1 MATVTTSRASLKAEV
16 SYVCSACGM
25 ENTQQVSIEVA
36 ANNSGKAEARMQ
48 NILSELACGDLSKRY
63 VHANLKC
70 RCSKCRHT
78 EPWAALDFYKLDTLI
93 WASALIFGLIFL
105 TRGLNPIKNYI
116 AHPNWYS
123 FSSVIIMTLIHA
135 LPLLIPVGI
144 FAFKK
149 HRAKSSAKKIAQL
162 PAKSL
167 PTIRFLR
174 DNAPTRN
181 DIMACINEKMNQQ

>member
-1 MATVTTSRASLKAEV
+1 MATVTTSKASLKAEV
-16 SYVCSACGM
+16 SYVCSACGA
-25 ENTQQVSIEVA
+25 ENTQQVTIEAA

-48 NILSELACGDLSKRY
+48 NILSELVCDDLSKRY

-70 RCSKCRHT
+70 KCSKCHYS

-93 WASALIFGLIFL
+93 WVSALIFGLVFL
-105 TRGLNPIKNYI
+105 TQGLNPIKDYI
-116 AHPNWYS
+116 SHPNWYS
-123 FSSVIIMTLIHA
+123 LRSVIIMTLIHA

-149 HRAKSSAKKIAQL
+149 FRAKSSAKKIAEL

-167 PTIRFLR
+167 PAIRILR
-174 DNAPTRN
+174 DNVPTRD
-181 DIMACINEKMNQQ
+181 DIMAHINEKMNQQ